1 MNRFIK
7 NWKKSVLTLA
17 IMLMTTA
24 GVQAQT
30 NWSGTV
36 TFNSNANFAQTIT
49 LIGNTT
55 VQVASGVTVTI
66 HGGLIGYS
74 FTLTKTGQGTLRI
87 IGGGQVNSGTTVSE
101 GNFQIGNGETT
112 GTWTGDIV
120 NNANLVFNRSNDY
133 TYAGN
138 ISGTGTVEKSNH
150 GSKITLTGNLTYT
163 GNTFVASGTLQIGNG
178 TTGGELNSNVSLPL
192 TTSILRF
199 EPGTHVNYSKVI
211 SGVGKVEYK
220 GSTGKMLSFTG
231 NNTYTGTTTVE
242 AGGVLIIGD
251 WPSSATGAIAGD
263 IILGTGT
270 LLDFRR
276 SNDYTYSGV
285 ISGAGEIQKFN
296 SSKLTLTGANTYTGA
311 TTVEAGTLQIGNGT
325 ITTSTINSTS
335 GINLTLTGATLRFEL
350 AADLT
355 ISKVISG
362 SGKVEY
368 TSNYKTL
375 KFSGNNTYTG
385 TTTIEKGYFWIGDN
399 GTTGD
404 IKGNIIINDADSWL
418 DFRRS
423 DAYTYSG
430 VISGVGNIFKYNT
443 NTVTLNGNN
452 TYTGETWI
460 DNGTLALGV
469 NGKIE
474 NSKMVRFAKDNNS
487 KFDVSAGNKKIRAI
501 RSDPSDKNNEIV
513 LGSTTLTIGTAGQS
527 DEYSDFY
534 GKFTGTGGITK
545 QGTEDFYMNSGYT
558 ATGTFTHSQGKVIV
572 DGSNTKW
579 QGNYNLQSNG
589 ILDFWEETSQ
599 FMIGGNLTLSS
610 GEIRMNLNNADK
622 ITVIGSV
629 TASGNNKLKIASGII
644 TARPLI
650 EAASGINSTT
660 PYTVMSTLPYTHLS
674 ATGTQ
679 LLFYASENPLLLPVI
694 TTATLPDGFLETA
707 YTANIIAE
715 GLDPIILSLED
726 GNLPPGLTLA
736 TDGTISG
743 TPTTEGTF
751 KFMVKAT
758 NPLGYTLRELSIK
771 IEGDVNIV
779 ETRLI
784 ASVQAYPNPTKG
796 EFWVSGFEVS
806 GFELQVTSYE
816 IFDVM
821 GKKLLT
827 SPLSLT
833 SPEGGSLPSFG
844 GVGGGNI
851 SHLPSDIYI
860 IRIQTEAGTVVRR
873 VIKN

>member
-1 MNRFIK
+1 MEHLNK
-7 NWKKSVLTLA
+7 KWKKAVLTLA
-17 IMLMTTA
+17 LMLMTTA
-24 GVQAQT
+24 GAWAQI
-30 NWSGTV
+30 NWTGTV
-36 TFNSNANFAQTIT
+36 NFTYNATVTQNIT
-49 LIGNTT
+49 LTGNT
-55 VQVASGVTVTI
+55 VVNVANGVTVTI
-66 HGGLIGYS
+66 AGGVSGASY
-74 FTLTKTGQGTLRI
+74 TLTKTGGGTI
-87 IGGGQVNSGTTVSE
+87 IITNHCTVSA
-101 GNFQIGNGETT
+101 GLTINGGIFRIGNGGTT
-112 GTWTGDIV
+112 GHCAGSIV
-120 NNANLVFNRSNDY
+120 NNATLEFNRSGGY
-133 TYAGN
+133 SYSGN
-138 ISGTGTVEKSNH
+138 ISGTGALYKYGDGNT
-150 GSKITLTGNLTYT
+150 TLTGNLTYT
-163 GNTFVASGTLQIGNG
+163 GTTYVMSGTLQIGNGTNGGALNSNVDLWTSAATLRFEPSTNTTYSKMIGGLGKVEYKGSSGKALSFTGKNDYDGTTTVESGGVLIIGTWPSSPTGSIMGNIILNTGSLLDFRISTDYIYSGVISGAGSIQKFLSSKVTLTGANTYTGSTLVDAGTLQIGNG
-178 TTGGELNSNVSLPL
+178 TTG
-192 TTSILRF
+192 SIN
-199 EPGTHVNYSKVI
+199 GAA
-211 SGVGKVEYK
+211 
-220 GSTGKMLSFTG
+220 
-231 NNTYTGTTTVE
+231 NNNK
-242 AGGVLIIGD
+242 I
-251 WPSSATGAIAGD
+251 
-263 IILGTGT
+263 
-270 LLDFRR
+270 
-276 SNDYTYSGV
+276 
-285 ISGAGEIQKFN
+285 
-296 SSKLTLTGANTYTGA
+296 
-311 TTVEAGTLQIGNGT
+311 
-325 ITTSTINSTS
+325 TIN
-335 GINLTLTGATLRFEL
+335 NGATLHFNLGSTLMIAKE
-350 AADLT
+350 
-355 ISKVISG
+355 ISG
-362 SGKVEY
+362 EGKVQY

-375 KFSGNNTYTG
+375 IFSGNNTYTG
-385 TTTIEKGYFWIGDN
+385 TTTIVKGYLWIGDYS
-399 GTTGD
+399 TTGD

-423 DAYTYSG
+423 NAYTYSG

-487 KFDVSAGNKKIRAI
+487 KFDVSAGNKKIRSI
-501 RSDPSDKNNEIV
+501 KSDPSGKNTEVI

-644 TARPLI
+644 TAHPLI

-851 SHLPSDIYI
+851 AHLPNGIYFLKI
-860 IRIQTEAGTVVRR
+860 GNKTAKI
-873 VIKN
+873 IKNE